1 MAGRMHLNSRAI
13 PCPWEQCVF
22 FRKVRGWC
30 AAGILALL
38 ATAGFFSFPALGQ
51 NELSRKVKTKVP
63 PSYPDLARRMN
74 IRGTVKVLV
83 VVSPN
88 GSVKDSR
95 VVGGN
100 PILVNSAIDA
110 LKKWK
115 FEPAPEETTGVVE
128 FRFEGER

>member
-1 MAGRMHLNSRAI
+1 MAGWLTLPAQAQD
-13 PCPWEQCVF
+13 E
-22 FRKVRGWC
+22 
-30 AAGILALL
+30 LA
-38 ATAGFFSFPALGQ
+38 
-51 NELSRKVKTKVP
+51 RKVKTKVP
-63 PSYPDLARRMN
+63 PAYPELARRMN

-88 GSVKDSR
+88 GTVKDSR

-115 FEPAPEETTGVVE
+115 FEPATEESTGVVE
-128 FRFEGER
+128 FRFDGAH